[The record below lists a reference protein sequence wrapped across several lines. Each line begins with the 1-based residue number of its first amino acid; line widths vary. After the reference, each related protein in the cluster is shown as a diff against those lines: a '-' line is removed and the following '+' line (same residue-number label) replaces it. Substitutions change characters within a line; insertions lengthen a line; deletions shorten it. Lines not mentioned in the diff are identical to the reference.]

1 MQPAPTPS
9 ASASGSVAV
18 VTGGSRG
25 IGFGIA
31 AVLADMGNAVV
42 ITGRDEKRVHAA
54 ARELSSR
61 GPRCEG
67 VVCDVT
73 DLASVTALGTRLRE
87 KYGRVDILVNNAGIG
102 GPPSLLHELDPN
114 AWDAIFHTNVRGVFY
129 MMHAVVPLMIAA
141 GAGHIVNI
149 SSLAGK
155 SPLPRGAAYS
165 SSKWALNGLT
175 YSVAEELR
183 SYNIRV
189 SVVCPGSVD
198 TEFSP
203 HPGKNPDR
211 MLQPGDVAHVVA
223 MLVTQR
229 AQSFVSEVL
238 LRPTQ
243 KP

>member
-1 MQPAPTPS
+1 MESGPTS
-9 ASASGSVAV
+9 SLSGSVAV
-18 VTGGSRG
+18 VTGGGRG
-25 IGFGIA
+25 IGLGIA
-31 AVLADMGNAVV
+31 TALGDLGATVV
-42 ITGRDEKRVHAA
+42 ITGRQESRVQAA
-54 ARELSSR
+54 ARELSSH
-61 GPRCEG
+61 GPGCEG

-73 DLASVTALGTRLRE
+73 ELASVTALGTRLRE
-87 KYGRVDILVNNAGIG
+87 KYGHVDILVNNAGTA
-102 GPPSLLHELDPN
+102 GPPCLLHELNPKD
-114 AWDAIFHTNVRGVFY
+114 WDAIFDTNVRGVFY
-129 MMHAVVPLMIAA
+129 MLRVVVPLMMVA

-155 SPLPRGAAYS
+155 NPLPRGAAYS
-165 SSKWALNGLT
+165 ASKWALNGVT

-183 SYNIRV
+183 AHNIRV
-189 SVVCPGSVD
+189 SLVCPGSVD

-203 HPGKNPDR
+203 HPGKDPDR
-211 MLQPGDVAHVVA
+211 MLKPEDVAHVVT